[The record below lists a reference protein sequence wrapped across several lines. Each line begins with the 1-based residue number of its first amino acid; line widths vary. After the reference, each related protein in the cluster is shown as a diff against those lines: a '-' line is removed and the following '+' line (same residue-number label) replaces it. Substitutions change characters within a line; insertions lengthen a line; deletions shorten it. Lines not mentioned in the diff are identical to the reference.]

1 MLRSDDTPPADR
13 NEFPQG
19 YHLAWL
25 EAHPARSLAWLERQI
40 ADGFVIHHLDG
51 DHDNDEPHN
60 LVLIESVDHIRLHA
74 GKLGAGIEAWK
85 RRPKKAKAAPA
96 IKHVFPTARHHR
108 ENRQFDWDRMHF
120 ADRKLIVGTT

>member
-1 MLRSDDTPPADR
+1 MLRSDEAPPAGR
-13 NEFPQG
+13 NDFPQG

-25 EAHPARSLAWLERQI
+25 EVHPGRSLAWLERQI

-51 DHDNDEPHN
+51 NHDNDEPHN
-60 LVLIESVDHIRLHA
+60 LVLIEGVDHMRLHA

-96 IKHVFPTARHHR
+96 IKHVFPTKSQIN
-108 ENRQFDWDRMHF
+108 ENRRFDQRRMSV
-120 ADRKLIVGTT
+120 D